1 MLVIRRIVQALALQA
16 LAGATLWGAS
26 AAELRFDGETNM
38 PPVAAEMRHEEGP
51 GLLPADRAYV
61 IAGTNKF
68 AFLIPPG
75 LKLETWSQHLVALVT
90 RDYSCQIT
98 FRLAGPLPAD
108 ASEVSADVYRAR
120 LLEEFPGARILKSF
134 SAIADSHRGPA
145 YEADLPGSAGSWRRG
160 LIAYI
165 PSRTAVLEFCLNC
178 VPEKFEAAR
187 QQLSTVMLTFRSSDE
202 NGQLHISPLSDKL

>member
-1 MLVIRRIVQALALQA
+1 
-16 LAGATLWGAS
+16 
-26 AAELRFDGETNM
+26 M

-98 FRLAGPLPAD
+98 FRLAGPL
-108 ASEVSADVYRAR
+108 DVTMLRAHLGHER
-120 LLEEFPGARILKSF
+120 GNGPVERISK
-134 SAIADSHRGPA
+134 
-145 YEADLPGSAGSWRRG
+145 
-160 LIAYI
+160 
-165 PSRTAVLEFCLNC
+165 
-178 VPEKFEAAR
+178 
-187 QQLSTVMLTFRSSDE
+187 
-202 NGQLHISPLSDKL
+202 

>member
-1 MLVIRRIVQALALQA
+1 MRVIRTIAKALAFQTFSA
-16 LAGATLWGAS
+16 AVLWGAP
-26 AAELRFDGETNM
+26 APELSIDAQTNM
-38 PPVAAEMRHEEGP
+38 PPIAAELRHEEGP
-51 GLLPADRAYV
+51 GLMPADRAYV
-61 IAGTNKF
+61 VAGTNKF
-68 AFLIPPG
+68 AFLIPAG
-75 LKLETWSQHLVALVT
+75 LKLETWNQHLVALVT

-108 ASEVSADVYRAR
+108 ASELSAEVCRAR

-187 QQLSTVMLTFRSSDE
+187 QQMSTVMLTFRSSDE